1 MFKNLMIVTGILL
14 LCALSYCLG
23 YTRAEVKTVIQ
34 KNEVIRNEKN
44 CTSALLAQPDFD
56 DDAIVELFNN
66 WEL

>member
-1 MFKNLMIVTGILL
+1 MK
-14 LCALSYCLG
+14 
-23 YTRAEVKTVIQ
+23 
-34 KNEVIRNEKN
+34 KN